1 MHKPATPLP
10 WFFEAHG
17 LYGQPPFEEGGE
29 PWPFGYISH
38 GPNTPSPVFEITP
51 IFDADHHSNADYI
64 VEACNAYPKLFEA
77 LRSIIDAY
85 QAHTND
91 GADEQTVF
99 DQIIKA
105 QSIIGGGHGE
115 S

>member
-1 MHKPATPLP
+1 MK
-10 WFFEAHG
+10 
-17 LYGQPPFEEGGE
+17 
-29 PWPFGYISH
+29 
-38 GPNTPSPVFEITP
+38 
-51 IFDADHHSNADYI
+51 YI
-64 VEACNAYPKLFEA
+64 VATCNAYPKLFEA

-105 QSIIGGGHGE
+105 QSVIGGGHGE